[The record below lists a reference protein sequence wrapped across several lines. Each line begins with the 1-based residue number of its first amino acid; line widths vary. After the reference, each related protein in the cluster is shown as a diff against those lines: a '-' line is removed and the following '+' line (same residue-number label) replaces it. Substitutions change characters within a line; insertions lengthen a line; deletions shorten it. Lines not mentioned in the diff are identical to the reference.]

1 MSQTPTTPQ
10 DPSLEPRLARVN
22 GIALHALEEQLDA
35 PTLRQRACQ
44 ELLRQAAIHQGY
56 LSGWDQPA
64 SDGVLSEEAS
74 RAIEELLEQ
83 NLQVPLP
90 DEDACLRHY
99 TAHPA
104 TYTRG
109 EQVHLRHILFAVTPG
124 VNVVAL
130 RQRAETT
137 LLDVR
142 CHDGSSEDRFAQAAQ
157 TLSNCPSG
165 AQGGD
170 LGWLQASD
178 CAPEFAREVF
188 AQSDVG
194 VLPRLVHSRFGLHVV
209 EVLERQSGVLSPYEE
224 VRGAVA
230 MALQQTSY
238 ATALRQ
244 FIAMLA
250 GEAVIDG
257 VDLDCATSP
266 LVQ

>member
-1 MSQTPTTPQ
+1 MQTSPQPTSPTPEAR
-10 DPSLEPRLARVN
+10 PARVN

-35 PTLRQRACQ
+35 ETLRQRACM
-44 ELLRQAAIHQGY
+44 ELLRQAAIHQGF
-56 LSGWDQPA
+56 LSGWDKPGT
-64 SDGVLSEEAS
+64 DGVMSEDAS
-74 RAIEELLEQ
+74 QAIEQLLEQ

-90 DEDACLRHY
+90 DEEACQRHY

-109 EQVHLRHILFAVTPG
+109 EQVNLRHILFAVTPG

-130 RQRAETT
+130 RQRAETA

-142 CHDGSSEDRFAQAAQ
+142 CHDGSGVDRFAEAAQ

-165 AQGGD
+165 AQGGA
-170 LGWLQASD
+170 LGWLQATD
-178 CAPEFAREVF
+178 CAPEFAREIF

-209 EVLERQSGVLSPYEE
+209 EVLERKPGQLSAYEE

-250 GEAVIDG
+250 GDAVIDG
-257 VDLDCATSP
+257 VDLEGATSP